1 MRMITILRRAWI
13 YIGRVLLKE
22 IYKYLENSYQL
33 PLNIINPT
41 IFIEVDIWYKLVYK
55 RIISFSKYANYD
67 IEKSEYNNAIHD
79 MLMLRRCLPNALVL

>member
-1 MRMITILRRAWI
+1 MRMITILRRTWI

-33 PLNIINPT
+33 PVTIITNRY
-41 IFIEVDIWYKLVYK
+41 IEVDIWYKLVYK

>member
-1 MRMITILRRAWI
+1 MRMITILRRTWI

-33 PLNIINPT
+33 PFTIITNRY
-41 IFIEVDIWYKLVYK
+41 IEVDIWYKFVYK

-67 IEKSEYNNAIHD
+67 IEKSEYNDAIQN
-79 MLMLRRCLPNALVL
+79 MPVFQRCLPNALVL